1 MFDLGWAEM
10 LLLGIVVL
18 LVMGPRELPNMLRT
32 LGRLAR
38 RMRVLSQGFRS
49 QIDEIA
55 REVDPRA
62 DLQRITH
69 SHPFEEDVGTPTLF
83 DEPPEDA
90 AAASDDAA
98 DNASDDASKN
108 VVPKKKETMMSV
120 GKDTVDK
127 VRQRIKTLLTKM
139 APTIMSMPP
148 KLRLSTILPNCGR
161 AC

>member
-32 LGRLAR
+32 LGRFAR

-62 DLQRITH
+62 DLQRITY
-69 SHPFEEDVGTPTLF
+69 SHPYEEDVGTPTLF
-83 DEPPEDA
+83 DEPPEDVA
-90 AAASDDAA
+90 SSSNDASEKPVPKNKAAS
-98 DNASDDASKN
+98 
-108 VVPKKKETMMSV
+108 KKKAVSKKKSGV
-120 GKDTVDK
+120 KKK
-127 VRQRIKTLLTKM
+127 VVSKKGDDDERQ
-139 APTIMSMPP
+139 
-148 KLRLSTILPNCGR
+148 
-161 AC
+161 

>member
-62 DLQRITH
+62 DLQRITY

-83 DEPPEDA
+83 DEPLEDA
-90 AAASDDAA
+90 ASS
-98 DNASDDASKN
+98 SDDASEK
-108 VVPKKKETMMSV
+108 PASEKKAASKKKSRFE
-120 GKDTVDK
+120 KE
-127 VRQRIKTLLTKM
+127 I
-139 APTIMSMPP
+139 
-148 KLRLSTILPNCGR
+148 GR
-161 AC
+161 

>member
-62 DLQRITH
+62 DLQRITY
-69 SHPFEEDVGTPTLF
+69 SHPYEEDVGTPTLF
-83 DEPPEDA
+83 DEPPEDV
-90 AAASDDAA
+90 AS
-98 DNASDDASKN
+98 SSEDASEKP
-108 VVPKKKETMMSV
+108 VPKKKAASKKKSV
-120 GKDTVDK
+120 SKKKSGVKKK
-127 VRQRIKTLLTKM
+127 VVSKKGDDDERQ
-139 APTIMSMPP
+139 
-148 KLRLSTILPNCGR
+148 
-161 AC
+161 

>member
-32 LGRLAR
+32 LGRLVR
-38 RMRVLSQGFRS
+38 RLRVLSQGFRS

-62 DLQRITH
+62 DLQHITY

-83 DEPPEDA
+83 DELSEDA
-90 AAASDDAA
+90 ASSSSAASEKPV
-98 DNASDDASKN
+98 SKKKT
-108 VVPKKKETMMSV
+108 VSKKKAVPKKKSV
-120 GKDTVDK
+120 EKKKLDVKKK
-127 VRQRIKTLLTKM
+127 VVSKKGDDYERQ
-139 APTIMSMPP
+139 
-148 KLRLSTILPNCGR
+148 
-161 AC
+161 

>member
-32 LGRLAR
+32 LGRMAR

-62 DLQRITH
+62 DLQRITY

-83 DEPPEDA
+83 EEPPEDA
-90 AAASDDAA
+90 MS
-98 DNASDDASKN
+98 STDDASEKP
-108 VVPKKKETMMSV
+108 VPKKKTASKKKAV
-120 GKDTVDK
+120 SKKKKSGVKKK
-127 VRQRIKTLLTKM
+127 VVSKKGDDDERQ
-139 APTIMSMPP
+139 
-148 KLRLSTILPNCGR
+148 
-161 AC
+161 

>member
-62 DLQRITH
+62 DLQRITY
-69 SHPFEEDVGTPTLF
+69 SHPYEEDVGTPTLF
-83 DEPPEDA
+83 DELPKDVAFSSEDA
-90 AAASDDAA
+90 LE
-98 DNASDDASKN
+98 KP
-108 VVPKKKETMMSV
+108 VPKKK
-120 GKDTVDK
+120 
-127 VRQRIKTLLTKM
+127 TLSKKKSCFEKE
-139 APTIMSMPP
+139 I
-148 KLRLSTILPNCGR
+148 GR
-161 AC
+161 EKESRFEKGRR

>member
-38 RMRVLSQGFRS
+38 RIRVLSQGFRS

-83 DEPPEDA
+83 DEPLEGA
-90 AAASDDAA
+90 AATSDDVA
-98 DNASDDASKN
+98 DNASDEASKN
-108 VVPKKKETMMSV
+108 VVPKK
-120 GKDTVDK
+120 GDDDG
-127 VRQRIKTLLTKM
+127 RQ
-139 APTIMSMPP
+139 
-148 KLRLSTILPNCGR
+148 
-161 AC
+161 

>member
-62 DLQRITH
+62 DLQRITY
-69 SHPFEEDVGTPTLF
+69 SHPYEEDVGTPTLF
-83 DEPPEDA
+83 VEPPEDVP
-90 AAASDDAA
+90 SS
-98 DNASDDASKN
+98 SDDASEKS
-108 VVPKKKETMMSV
+108 VPKKKAAAKKKAVSKKKSG
-120 GKDTVDK
+120 GKKK
-127 VRQRIKTLLTKM
+127 VVSKKGDGDERQ
-139 APTIMSMPP
+139 
-148 KLRLSTILPNCGR
+148 
-161 AC
+161 

>member
-62 DLQRITH
+62 DLQRITY
-69 SHPFEEDVGTPTLF
+69 SHPYEEDVGTPTLF
-83 DEPPEDA
+83 DEPPEDV
-90 AAASDDAA
+90 ASS
-98 DNASDDASKN
+98 SDDASEKP
-108 VVPKKKETMMSV
+108 VPKKKAEKESCFE
-120 GKDTVDK
+120 KESRFEK
-127 VRQRIKTLLTKM
+127 EI
-139 APTIMSMPP
+139 
-148 KLRLSTILPNCGR
+148 GR
-161 AC
+161 EKESRFEKGRR

>member
-18 LVMGPRELPNMLRT
+18 LVMGPRELPSMLRT

-62 DLQRITH
+62 DLQRITY
-69 SHPFEEDVGTPTLF
+69 SHPYEEDVGTPTLF
-83 DEPPEDA
+83 DEPPEDV
-90 AAASDDAA
+90 ASS
-98 DNASDDASKN
+98 SDDASEKP
-108 VVPKKKETMMSV
+108 VPKKKAASKKKAVSKKKSGVKKRVAPKKGDDDE
-120 GKDTVDK
+120 
-127 VRQRIKTLLTKM
+127 RQ
-139 APTIMSMPP
+139 
-148 KLRLSTILPNCGR
+148 
-161 AC
+161 

>member
-49 QIDEIA
+49 QLDEIT

-62 DLQRITH
+62 DLQRITY

-83 DEPPEDA
+83 DQPPEDTP
-90 AAASDDAA
+90 ST
-98 DNASDDASKN
+98 SDDASEK
-108 VVPKKKETMMSV
+108 VVPKKKVTPKNKGTS
-120 GKDTVDK
+120 KNK
-127 VRQRIKTLLTKM
+127 VTSKTKGTSKKKPVAKKKVVSKKGDDDGRQ
-139 APTIMSMPP
+139 
-148 KLRLSTILPNCGR
+148 
-161 AC
+161 

>member
-18 LVMGPRELPNMLRT
+18 LVMGPRELPSMLRT

-62 DLQRITH
+62 DLQRITY
-69 SHPFEEDVGTPTLF
+69 SHPYEEDVGTPTLF
-83 DEPPEDA
+83 AESPA
-90 AAASDDAA
+90 NVASS
-98 DNASDDASKN
+98 SDDASEKP
-108 VVPKKKETMMSV
+108 VPKKKAASKKKAV
-120 GKDTVDK
+120 SKKKSGVKKK
-127 VRQRIKTLLTKM
+127 VVSKKGDDDERQ
-139 APTIMSMPP
+139 
-148 KLRLSTILPNCGR
+148 
-161 AC
+161 

>member
-38 RMRVLSQGFRS
+38 RLRVLSQGFRS

-55 REVDPRA
+55 SEVDPRA
-62 DLQRITH
+62 ELQRITY

-83 DEPPEDA
+83 DEPPEHA
-90 AAASDDAA
+90 ASSLDAASD
-98 DNASDDASKN
+98 KP
-108 VVPKKKETMMSV
+108 VPKKKSV
-120 GKDTVDK
+120 SKKKSVTKRKPVSKKKSVAKKKLSVKKK
-127 VRQRIKTLLTKM
+127 VVSKKGDDDERQ
-139 APTIMSMPP
+139 
-148 KLRLSTILPNCGR
+148 
-161 AC
+161 

>member
-18 LVMGPRELPNMLRT
+18 LVMGPRELPTMLRT
-32 LGRLAR
+32 LGRLAG
-38 RMRVLSQGFRS
+38 RMRAITQTFRS

-83 DEPPEDA
+83 DDPPEDA
-90 AAASDDAA
+90 APTSEDDLNDGFDDDLVDASDDIV
-98 DNASDDASKN
+98 SKKGDDD
-108 VVPKKKETMMSV
+108 E
-120 GKDTVDK
+120 
-127 VRQRIKTLLTKM
+127 RQ
-139 APTIMSMPP
+139 
-148 KLRLSTILPNCGR
+148 
-161 AC
+161 

>member
-62 DLQRITH
+62 DLQRITY
-69 SHPFEEDVGTPTLF
+69 SHPYEEDVGTPTLF
-83 DEPPEDA
+83 DEPPEDV
-90 AAASDDAA
+90 AS
-98 DNASDDASKN
+98 SSEDASEKP
-108 VVPKKKETMMSV
+108 VPKKKAAS
-120 GKDTVDK
+120 KKKSRAKKK
-127 VRQRIKTLLTKM
+127 VVSKKGDDDERQ
-139 APTIMSMPP
+139 
-148 KLRLSTILPNCGR
+148 
-161 AC
+161 

>member
-49 QIDEIA
+49 QIDEIT

-62 DLQRITH
+62 ELQRITY
-69 SHPFEEDVGTPTLF
+69 SHPFEEDVGTPTLLG
-83 DEPPEDA
+83 EPQENE
-90 AAASDDAA
+90 ASS
-98 DNASDDASKN
+98 SDDASEKPVPKRKTARKKN
-108 VVPKKKETMMSV
+108 VASKKKS
-120 GKDTVDK
+120 GAKKK
-127 VRQRIKTLLTKM
+127 VVSKKGDDDERQ
-139 APTIMSMPP
+139 
-148 KLRLSTILPNCGR
+148 
-161 AC
+161 

>member
-62 DLQRITH
+62 DLQRITY
-69 SHPFEEDVGTPTLF
+69 SHPYEEDVGTPTLF
-83 DEPPEDA
+83 DEPPEDV
-90 AAASDDAA
+90 ASS
-98 DNASDDASKN
+98 SDDASEKP
-108 VVPKKKETMMSV
+108 VPKKKAASKKKAV
-120 GKDTVDK
+120 SKK
-127 VRQRIKTLLTKM
+127 KSAVRKR
-139 APTIMSMPP
+139 
-148 KLRLSTILPNCGR
+148 NR
-161 AC
+161 A

>member
-38 RMRVLSQGFRS
+38 RLRVLSQGFRS

-62 DLQRITH
+62 DLQRITY
-69 SHPFEEDVGTPTLF
+69 SHPFEEDVGTPTLL
-83 DEPPEDA
+83 DEPHEN
-90 AAASDDAA
+90 AASSS
-98 DNASDDASKN
+98 NEASEKT
-108 VVPKKKETMMSV
+108 VPKKKTTRKKNVASKKKS
-120 GKDTVDK
+120 GAKKK
-127 VRQRIKTLLTKM
+127 VVSKKEDDDER
-139 APTIMSMPP
+139 
-148 KLRLSTILPNCGR
+148 
-161 AC
+161 